1 MSQIIYEKKY
11 PQETPEEP
19 TYAPEGR
26 KIPDMSFG
34 EFMRRG
40 YENRFSIPIP
50 DRENGAKA
58 FIATAKDVS
67 ELYQLNIKIT
77 EHIDH
82 ISADFYFNAGGSLR
96 YFKDVIRLAD
106 DVSFFSNVRGY
117 DIVMSL
123 DYYTHDVFIGGQ
135 QIYPLTP
142 RAYCLTHPV
151 KWWYHLLRRI
161 PL

>member
-1 MSQIIYEKKY
+1 MGHIIYEKEY
-11 PQETPEEP
+11 PKETPEEQ

-26 KIPDMSFG
+26 KIPDISFK

-50 DRENGAKA
+50 ARENGAKA
-58 FIATAKDVS
+58 FIAAAKDVS
-67 ELYQLNIKIT
+67 ELYQLDVKIT

-96 YFKDVIRLAD
+96 YMKEVLKLAD
-106 DVSFFSNVRGY
+106 DISFFANVQGY

-123 DYYTHDVFIGGQ
+123 DYYTHAVFVGGRQ
-135 QIYPLTP
+135 V
-142 RAYCLTHPV
+142 HP
-151 KWWYHLLRRI
+151 
-161 PL
+161 